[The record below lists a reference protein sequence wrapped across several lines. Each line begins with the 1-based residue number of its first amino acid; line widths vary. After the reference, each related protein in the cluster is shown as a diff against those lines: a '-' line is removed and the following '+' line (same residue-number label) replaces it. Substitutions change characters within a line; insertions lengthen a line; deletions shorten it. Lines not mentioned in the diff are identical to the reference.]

1 MKLAL
6 YRFGGITRLGVP
18 VGDQLVDLT
27 RGAEWLLDSR
37 GNPRAAAQAAV
48 LLPPSAAEFLAGGRE
63 SLSLAREVIS
73 AVERAGSAELR
84 QAGVLAPAAE
94 VEFLPTLL
102 GAERFIC
109 VGRNYLEHVKEGGAE
124 VPKYPVLFSRYWNS
138 VVGHRQPLIRPTVS
152 EQFDFEAEL
161 CAVIGTECR
170 GVPREQALEVVGGYT
185 ILQEGSIRDW
195 QLRAPTQ
202 MAGKNFFHSGSMGP
216 YLVTSDEIPDPQ
228 NLRITTTLNGQTMQ
242 DDNTSGMLYDISFLI
257 SYITQFMPLAPGDLI
272 ATGTPPGVG
281 MARKPPVWLT
291 AGDNLVIEIEGLGR
305 LENGVIDEAQTDA
318 QPSAVLAAAA
328 GR

>member
-6 YRFGGITRLGVP
+6 YRFAGITRLGVP
-18 VGDQLVDLT
+18 VGDNLVDLT
-27 RGAEWLLDSR
+27 RSAEWLLGS
-37 GNPRAAAQAAV
+37 RAAT
-48 LLPPSAAEFLAGGRE
+48 LLPPSTVAFLAGGRE
-63 SLSLAREVIS
+63 SQELAREVLA
-73 AVERAGSAELR
+73 AVEQRSPDELR
-84 QAGVLAPAAE
+84 REGVLAE
-94 VEFLPTLL
+94 ERDVEYLPTLL

-124 VPKYPVLFSRYWNS
+124 VPQYPVLFSRYWNS

-152 EQFDFEAEL
+152 EQFDYEAEL

-170 GVPREQALEVVGGYT
+170 QVARERALDVVGGYT

-195 QLRAPTQ
+195 QRRAPTQ

-216 YLVTSDEIPDPQ
+216 YLVTSDEIADPQ
-228 NLRITTTLNGQTMQ
+228 NLRITTILNGQTMQ

-257 SYITQFMPLAPGDLI
+257 SYITQFMPLVAGDVI

-281 MARKPPVWLT
+281 MARKPPVWLKS
-291 AGDNLVIEIEGLGR
+291 GDRLAIAIEGLGR
-305 LENGVIDEAQTDA
+305 LENDVVDEADA
-318 QPSAVLAAAA
+318 QQPRALAGATAS
-328 GR
+328 R